1 MSLLRHAQ
9 SRQRL
14 CKWCKAPV
22 RGRRDK
28 IFCSVECKAAY
39 HYELKNQSKDAA
51 NTIDKILHRN
61 RSILLEI
68 MGQHS
73 TQRKTLK
80 SELDQKKFNYSHITG
95 YHINSKGKMVHH
107 VYDFSYMILADQDV
121 MIYRRKK

>member
-1 MSLLRHAQ
+1 MPLLQRSQ
-9 SRQRL
+9 PRQRL
-14 CKWCKAPV
+14 CKWCEAPV

-28 IFCSVECKAAY
+28 IFCSAECKAAY
-39 HYELKNQSKDAA
+39 HYELKHQSKDAA
-51 NTIDKILHRN
+51 SNIDKILHRN
-61 RSILLEI
+61 RAILFEI
-68 MGQHS
+68 MGELS

-107 VYDFSYMILADQDV
+107 VYDFSYMIFSDQGV